1 MKQIKNTKKITI
13 SLLSHIH
20 LDMVVTAKNQGSTLS
35 KMIVER
41 WYNTDGD
48 FKNDLIKKLFQG
60 LDKECRINLLINS
73 GVETSNLL
81 REIDCLSEDE
91 KDLLKLKSELNTIQ
105 YLSTKKRNDA
115 TYLKKEQEIRKKIYS
130 FYTK

>member
-41 WYNTDGD
+41 WYNTDGN
-48 FKNDLIKKLFQG
+48 FKNDLINKLFRG
-60 LDKECRINLLINS
+60 FDKECRINLLINS
-73 GVETSNLL
+73 EMKTSNFL

-91 KDLLKLKSELNTIQ
+91 KDLLKLKSELQTVQ
-105 YLSTKKRNDA
+105 YLSTKTRNNA
-115 TYLKKEQEIRKKIYS
+115 AYFKKEQEIRKKIYS